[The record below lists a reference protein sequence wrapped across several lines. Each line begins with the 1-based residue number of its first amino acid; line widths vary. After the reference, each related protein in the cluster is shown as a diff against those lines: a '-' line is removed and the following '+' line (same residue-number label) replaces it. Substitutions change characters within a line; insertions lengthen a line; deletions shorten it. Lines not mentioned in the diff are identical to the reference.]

1 MGLRFASLG
10 SGSEGNALLVQ
21 CDETA
26 VMLDCGFG
34 VRELIKRS
42 ERIGFD
48 LSTLDAIIVT
58 HEHSDHVGGAPR
70 LARHLGIPVWM
81 TFGTLT
87 ATQSMWDDV
96 TVRGFDSHDAF
107 AIGDIEC
114 RPFPVPHDAREPAQF
129 VFTDGDV
136 RLGVLTDVGESTPH
150 IEASLSDC
158 EALFLE
164 ANHCENMLDLSPY
177 PPSLKRRIAGR
188 FGHLSNRDSA
198 ALLSRVASAKL
209 KHVVGAHLS
218 RQNNTDELVMHA
230 FSEIVRTF
238 DTTVSVATQSEG
250 IAWID
255 IKQHVSS
262 SPDLIGR

>member
-1 MGLRFASLG
+1 LALAFASLG
-10 SGSEGNALLVQ
+10 SGSEGNALIVR
-21 CDETA
+21 CDDTA

-34 VRELIKRS
+34 VRELAKRA

-48 LSTLDAIIVT
+48 LATLDAIIVT
-58 HEHSDHVGGAPR
+58 HEHGDHVGGAPR
-70 LARHLGIPVWM
+70 VARALNIPVWM

-96 TVRGFDSHDAF
+96 AVRGFDSHDAF

-114 RPFPVPHDAREPAQF
+114 RPFPVPHDAREPAQM

-158 EALFLE
+158 DALFLE
-164 ANHCENMLDLSPY
+164 ANHCEKMLEQSPY
-177 PPSLKRRIAGR
+177 PPSLKRRIGGR
-188 FGHLSNRDSA
+188 FGHLSNRVSA
-198 ALLSRVASAKL
+198 ELLSRVACSRL

-218 RQNNTDELVMHA
+218 QQNNSNHLVLAA
-230 FSEIVRTF
+230 FQHVLADYEVNL
-238 DTTVSVATQSEG
+238 SVATQHEG
-250 IAWID
+250 SAW
-255 IKQHVSS
+255 V
-262 SPDLIGR
+262 LI